1 MATDLL
7 MPKLGLTMTEGVLLE
22 WKARPGDAVAKG
34 QLLYVV
40 ETDKIATEV
49 EAEADGILEAQLVA
63 EGETVPVGA
72 VVGRLA
78 DAGEAGIASRPVRSA
93 RAEAV
98 SLKKS
103 AAPDIIKTADLTNKQ
118 SRNSERIVAT
128 PLARRIAKT
137 HSVDLGGLAGSG
149 PRGRIKAIDVEQAL
163 SALPVSMP
171 PTIGGGMRSKPSATQ
186 AAMARRLAEVKQGVP
201 HFYLSTEIEVTALLT
216 LRQTLNADTEAARLT
231 LNDFVLA
238 ATGRALRDNPNIN
251 RVWADGELVAFADTD
266 VSMAIETERGL
277 LVPVIRNAGS
287 RPFDAVAADARALV
301 ERARSGRLSAA
312 DMEGGAIAVSNAGM
326 HDVTWV
332 TSIINPGQS
341 AVLGIGSVRSLFRP
355 DSAGK
360 PELRRE
366 MGIVLSADHRVHTG
380 VEGLAFLSSLKAHL
394 ETPMRLLR
402 QI

>member
-49 EAEADGILEAQLVA
+49 EAESDGILEAQLIA

-78 DAGEAGIASRPVRSA
+78 GADEDGAAPEPARPVQ
-93 RAEAV
+93 AV
-98 SLKKS
+98 P
-103 AAPDIIKTADLTNKQ
+103 APKPHAPPVTIETADLPGQQNRK
-118 SRNSERIVAT
+118 SERIVAT
-128 PLARRIAKT
+128 PLARRIAKAN
-137 HSVDLGGLAGSG
+137 SVDLGGIAGSG
-149 PRGRIKAIDVEQAL
+149 PRGRIKAIDVERTLEAGQ
-163 SALPVSMP
+163 VSMP
-171 PTIGGGMRSKPSATQ
+171 AGSGVMRSKPSATQ

-201 HFYLSTEIEVTALLT
+201 HFYLSTEVEVTALLA

-231 LNDFVLA
+231 LNHFVLA

-251 RVWADGELVAFADTD
+251 RIWWDGDLVAFADTD

-287 RPFDAVAADARALV
+287 RPFDAIAADARALV
-301 ERARSGRLSAA
+301 ERARSGGLSSA
-312 DMEGGAIAVSNAGM
+312 DIAGGAIAVSNAGM

-341 AVLGIGSVRSLFRP
+341 AILGVGSVRSLFRP
-355 DSAGK
+355 DGEGR

-380 VEGLAFLSSLKAHL
+380 VEGLAFLSSLKAYL